1 MHALITCSVAAVLS
15 LIAFRSAPPASPREA
30 PAGHHGIA
38 QFNAAATDAK
48 PVELF
53 NGKDLTGW
61 GYKTGDTIKKFDGQT
76 ETGDG
81 QFSAKDGVI
90 VVSDGEGLATL
101 WTTAEFNHDF
111 ELRFE
116 FRAAVNAD
124 SGVFLRKPQ
133 LQVRDYPVAGPYK
146 DLKKYKPQ
154 DWNEMVVVVKGDTA
168 TATCNG
174 EDLTKGGLKLK
185 VPPTG
190 GIGLE
195 ADRGQMEY
203 RNLRVTQLN

>member
-1 MHALITCSVAAVLS
+1 MSRFTHLTVLLCFVCWGIFALALRA
-15 LIAFRSAPPASPREA
+15 E
-30 PAGHHGIA
+30 
-38 QFNAAATDAK
+38 QAK
-48 PVELF
+48 GDGKAVELF

-61 GYKTGDTIKKFDGQT
+61 CYKTPEGAVAKKFDGQT
-76 ETGDG
+76 DTDDK

-90 VVSDGEGLATL
+90 VVNDQEGKAAL
-101 WTTAEFNHDF
+101 WTAAEFNHDF

-116 FRAAVNAD
+116 FRAGVKAD

-133 LQVRDYPVAGPYK
+133 LQVRDYPTAGPYK

-154 DWNEMVVVVKGDTA
+154 DWNEMVIIVKGETV

-174 EDLTKGGLKLK
+174 EELKSERVKLK

-195 ADRGQMEY
+195 ADRGKMEY
-203 RNLRVTQLN
+203 RNLRVTELK

>member
-1 MHALITCSVAAVLS
+1 MSRFTLLTVLLCLACCGISSLALRAE
-15 LIAFRSAPPASPREA
+15 EA
-30 PAGHHGIA
+30 KADG
-38 QFNAAATDAK
+38 NA
-48 PVELF
+48 VELF

-61 GYKTGDTIKKFDGQT
+61 CYKTGDTVKKFDGQT
-76 ETGDG
+76 ETDDK

-90 VVSDGEGLATL
+90 VVNDQAGKAAL

-111 ELRFE
+111 ELRFD
-116 FRAAVNAD
+116 FRAAFKAD

-133 LQVRDYPVAGPYK
+133 LQVRDYPTAGPYK

-154 DWNEMVVVVKGDTA
+154 DWNEMIVVVKGETV

-174 EDLTKGGLKLK
+174 EELKSDRVKLK

-195 ADRGQMEY
+195 ADRGVMEY
-203 RNLRVTQLN
+203 RNLRVTELK